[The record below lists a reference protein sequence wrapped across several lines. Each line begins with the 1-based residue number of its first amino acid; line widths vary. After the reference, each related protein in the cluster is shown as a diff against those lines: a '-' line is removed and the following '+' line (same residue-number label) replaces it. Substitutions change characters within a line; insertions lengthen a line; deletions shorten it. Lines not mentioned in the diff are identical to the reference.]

1 MVRGNPAKKNAD
13 KSAEKPEKKVVKK
26 VVRRKKVAKE
36 ATPEPAPEEETP
48 IVEEVVTPGGSR
60 KRREVTVESV
70 DSDFD
75 SVIKALDDELNRQR
89 EAKEA
94 NGGKTP
100 QGAGVK
106 FIRSLAKSVKQLQ
119 SDTRRISK
127 KKRQT
132 RAGNSN
138 SGFNKEVEIT
148 DEFAK
153 FCGVKPGTL
162 MCRTAGTRKI
172 QAYITEKGL
181 QNKEYRREILPDETL
196 TKLLGYNA
204 KNEKTEKNPEGKL
217 FYFTVQKLMQKHFK
231 KASAEKTA

>member
-1 MVRGNPAKKNAD
+1 MVRGSPAKKSAD
-13 KSAEKPEKKVVKK
+13 KPVEKTEKKTVKK
-26 VVRRKKVAKE
+26 IVRRKKVVKE
-36 ATPEPAPEEETP
+36 PTPEQEPTPEAETP
-48 IVEEVVTPGGSR
+48 IVEEVVTPGGTR
-60 KRREVTVESV
+60 NRREVTVESV

-75 SVIKALDDELNRQR
+75 SVVKSLEDELTRQR
-89 EAKEA
+89 EAKEQ

-119 SDTRRISK
+119 SDTRRISR

-132 RAGNSN
+132 RSGNSN

-153 FCGVKPGTL
+153 FCGVKPGTQL
-162 MCRTAGTRKI
+162 CRTAGTKKI
-172 QAYITEKGL
+172 QEYVKKHEL
-181 QNKEYRREILPDETL
+181 QNPEYRREIIPDAKL

-204 KNEKTEKNPEGKL
+204 KDEVSEKNPEGKL
-217 FYFTVQKLMQKHFK
+217 FYYTVQKLMQKHFK
-231 KASAEKTA
+231 KASD